1 VGADVVVTKRLTGA
15 FDIYGQR
22 LFNAPQLISQ
32 PYTDFGNCSGATN
45 ADAVNCAVYTPGTT
59 HPDVAEKISDVNITN
74 ASLGLKFRLLSNL
87 VITGNVLLK
96 LDDGGLRSRAVPLVG
111 VSYSF

>member
-1 VGADVVVTKRLTGA
+1 
-15 FDIYGQR
+15 
-22 LFNAPQLISQ
+22 
-32 PYTDFGNCSGATN
+32 
-45 ADAVNCAVYTPGTT
+45 VNCAVYTPGTT
-59 HPDVAEKISDVNITN
+59 HPDVAQKIADVNITN
-74 ASLGLKFRLLSNL
+74 ASLGLKLRAFSKL